1 MISAKEK
8 RIENESKQQDG
19 SRLDGLSVRVF
30 FKEVSR
36 PEFASTGLGCLLVS
50 LGHEESC
57 LETPRPKHGLPA
69 QGLLKEP

>member
-1 MISAKEK
+1 MSPSSKTAHASMGFQSA
-8 RIENESKQQDG
+8 
-19 SRLDGLSVRVF
+19 
-30 FKEVSR
+30 
-36 PEFASTGLGCLLVS
+36 EFASTCLGCLLVS